1 MSTRGQLDQ
10 IERQI
15 RAAATTH
22 VQAIARWWEKI
33 PAAARADVA
42 AAFAQLAGA
51 VTALQKAM
59 PSNVS
64 PMQVQ
69 GPGMQLFALVK
80 GYGNAP
86 PIVAAVLKELIPDL
100 APLADVLGSP

>member
-1 MSTRGQLDQ
+1 MSNRGQLDQ

-22 VQAIARWWEKI
+22 VQAIAKWWEKI
-33 PAAARADVA
+33 PAEARAGA
-42 AAFAQLAGA
+42 AAGFAQLAAG

-59 PSNVS
+59 PANVS

-69 GPGMQLFALVK
+69 APGMQLFALVK
-80 GYGNAP
+80 GYAMAA
-86 PIVAAVLKELIPDL
+86 PIVAGVLKDLIPDL